1 MTNYYDQLGHMR
13 VKTAELKTHL
23 SRYLRIVQET
33 GEDIEVCVRDTPVA
47 YLTRTKEAPM
57 NTALQIESRQLEAA
71 FQSVGLTL
79 VAPAVAPSGQPSTRR
94 LPTPSISGDERT
106 DVDTIQE
113 TRRQRDW

>member
-1 MTNYYDQLGHMR
+1 MIRGPCRPLR
-13 VKTAELKTHL
+13 P
-23 SRYLRIVQET
+23 SRANSNPE
-33 GEDIEVCVRDTPVA
+33 PP
-47 YLTRTKEAPM
+47 KEAPM